1 MSAQDPISDMLTRIR
16 NALMVNKKNVSM
28 PWSRQNQALAD
39 LLVEEGY
46 LLAAEK
52 IEVVGTKHF
61 NLFITLKYFSGK
73 PVITRLKRVS
83 SPGERTYRGCSQ
95 LPLVDSGL
103 GVAAISTSQGIMSN
117 YRAKNLGLG
126 GEVLFYV
133 S

>member
-16 NALMVNKKNVSM
+16 NSLAVNKKRVSM
-28 PWSRQNQALAD
+28 PWSRQKQALAD

-52 IEVVGTKHF
+52 VEVAGTKHF
-61 NLFITLKYFSGK
+61 DLSIRLKYFK
-73 PVITRLKRVS
+73 EEPVITALKRVS
-83 SPGERTYRGCSQ
+83 RPGLRTYKGCGD

-103 GVAAISTSQGIMSN
+103 GIAVVSTSKGFMSN
-117 YRAKNLGLG
+117 HKAKNMGLG
-126 GEVLFYV
+126 GEILFYV